1 MNKKRFEEI
10 DILRGFSILIII
22 LIHSCVNFLNNKL
35 AFIIWDYSQFAV
47 VVFIFCSAFIFFVR
61 EPQVNLANF
70 IKYFEKRLWRLLPT
84 YYFFAALYLIL
95 SFLFQKKIITSNT
108 VIANLLLFGGLDFN
122 WLVLLFVYLTAIMPV
137 VYFLYNKNRFLF
149 YFSGLLT
156 LVSAV
161 VFIFYRPLNYRIIMW
176 LPWSLILYFTLIIL
190 KNKDNKKFLLSLAL
204 TFLVIFLSL
213 KFTIIKGTQ
222 FQNKYPPNL
231 YHLSYGIFSLILLY
245 FISGFKLFNTGLIKK
260 FLYFLSL
267 NSYTIFF
274 IHIIIIF
281 LITVPLKLKLNWY
294 SFFFAVLTLTI
305 LVQNIINFFIKIFNS
320 KSSQ

>member
-1 MNKKRFEEI
+1 MIKQRFEEI

-22 LIHSCVNFLNNKL
+22 LIHSCVSFLNNKL

-47 VVFIFCSAFIFFVR
+47 VVFIFCSAFIFFAR
-61 EPQVNLANF
+61 EPHINLSNF
-70 IKYFEKRLWRLLPT
+70 LKYFMRRLWRLLPT
-84 YYFFAALYLIL
+84 YYVFVAIYLFFSAV
-95 SFLFQKKIITSNT
+95 FDKQIITGKTILQN
-108 VIANLLLFGGLDFN
+108 IFLFGGVDFN
-122 WLVLLFVYLTAIMPV
+122 WLVLLFIYLTAIMPV
-137 VYFLYNKNRFLF
+137 VYFLYNKNRLLF
-149 YFSGLLT
+149 YSSGLLT
-156 LVSAV
+156 LISSIL
-161 VFIFYRPLNYRIIMW
+161 FIFYRPLNYRIIMW

-190 KNKDNKKFLLSLAL
+190 KNKDNKKFLFSLAVMC
-204 TFLVIFLSL
+204 LVVFLSL

-245 FISGFKLFNTGLIKK
+245 FISGLKLFNTGLIKK

-274 IHIIIIF
+274 THIIIIF

-294 SFFFAVLTLTI
+294 SFFFAVLSLTI
-305 LVQNIINFFIKIFNS
+305 LAQNIINFFIKIFNS